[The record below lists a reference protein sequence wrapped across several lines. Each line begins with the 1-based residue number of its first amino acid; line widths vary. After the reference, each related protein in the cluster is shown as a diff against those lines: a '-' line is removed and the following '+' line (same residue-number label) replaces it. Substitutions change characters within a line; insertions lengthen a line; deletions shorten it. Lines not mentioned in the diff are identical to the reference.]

1 MNNFILFLFIIVL
14 CIYLYNCNSNIINNE
29 NFDNLNLFNKPH
41 VNINLKSYNDTNNI
55 PNVEYD
61 KKYWN
66 IKNDNYSLL
75 DNGFINKKYNTMINN
90 KELGNDIIDK
100 SLTNY
105 NDKDNDIIIESGN
118 NEYPPKD
125 YYYNNKKYNLFGL
138 GSNPFNNIY
147 VIIYEREIN
156 NENNIHNNKLYEY
169 ILVKKQY
176 NNINVIQVFQPRN
189 KITIGESVNLSFG
202 SSKLSYI
209 LVSQIN

>member
-75 DNGFINKKYNTMINN
+75 DNGFINKKYTI
-90 KELGNDIIDK
+90 
-100 SLTNY
+100 
-105 NDKDNDIIIESGN
+105 
-118 NEYPPKD
+118 
-125 YYYNNKKYNLFGL
+125 
-138 GSNPFNNIY
+138 
-147 VIIYEREIN
+147 
-156 NENNIHNNKLYEY
+156 
-169 ILVKKQY
+169 
-176 NNINVIQVFQPRN
+176 
-189 KITIGESVNLSFG
+189 KI
-202 SSKLSYI
+202 SYKT
-209 LVSQIN
+209 